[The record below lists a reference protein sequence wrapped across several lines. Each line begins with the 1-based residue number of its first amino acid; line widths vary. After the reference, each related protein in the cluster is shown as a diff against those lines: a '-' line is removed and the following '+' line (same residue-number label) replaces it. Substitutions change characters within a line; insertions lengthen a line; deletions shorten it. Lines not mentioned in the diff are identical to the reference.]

1 MSNSY
6 STSNENT
13 NILINETK
21 RILEKSY
28 EDYQNINQHYYDN
41 VLQFLNLL
49 FAEESKSILKIKF
62 KKITLN
68 EKIFN
73 MYNDIIKKHK
83 LNKNLFDTKNFNI
96 EDIHDFSEI
105 IEIAKIMC
113 NNLLN
118 KLNYKFD
125 VITYNNAK
133 KLKITIINNGF

>member
-73 MYNDIIKKHK
+73 MYNDIIKKYK

-105 IEIAKIMC
+105 IEISKIMC

-125 VITYNNAK
+125 IITYNNTK
-133 KLKITIINNGF
+133 KFKITIINNGF

>member
-1 MSNSY
+1 MSNLANKE
-6 STSNENT
+6 TT
-13 NILINETK
+13 HILINETK

-28 EDYQNINQHYYDN
+28 EDYQNVNQLYYTN
-41 VLQFLNLL
+41 VLEFLNLV
-49 FAEESKSILKIKF
+49 FNEDSTSILKIKF

-73 MYNDIIKKHK
+73 MYNDIIKKYK
-83 LNKNLFDTKNFNI
+83 LNKKLFDTKSFNI
-96 EDIHDFSEI
+96 EDIHDFSDI

-125 VITYNNAK
+125 ITNYNNTK
-133 KLKITIINNGF
+133 KFKINIINNGF